1 MRLYLE
7 VNDYKADVIYLFFI
21 FHYHFPPYVA
31 EHTTERGSNLRSLL
45 FSNSGL
51 GSITSLKNQ
60 ISESAVREDLWFFVL
75 IRGYT

>member
-1 MRLYLE
+1 M
-7 VNDYKADVIYLFFI
+7 NDYKAAVIYLFIYYFSLSLQ
-21 FHYHFPPYVA
+21 PYGA
-31 EHTTERGSNLRSLL
+31 EHTTEQGPNLRSLL
-45 FSNSGL
+45 FLNSGV